1 MGKWVNEQM
10 VESSIFNVGLN
21 DKWTKKMA
29 EYSVFFV
36 VLFLVK
42 FVVVIEIR
50 VFVTSVII
58 FYSELLVKNIIS

>member
-21 DKWTKKMA
+21 DKRTTKMT
-29 EYSVFFV
+29 EHTVFFV

-50 VFVTSVII
+50 TTQN
-58 FYSELLVKNIIS
+58 Y

>member
-21 DKWTKKMA
+21 DKRTTKMT
-29 EYSVFFV
+29 EYAVFFV
-36 VLFLVK
+36 VFFLVK

-50 VFVTSVII
+50 TTQNYQLRI
-58 FYSELLVKNIIS
+58 